1 MCKLFGLASWQHEWQ
16 TNMTQLF
23 QLTMAANLV
32 KSMLPLESRK
42 PGSWAPAAPFWSL
55 PPPRPPAK
63 PWAGNPNGKP
73 GKPPPGPGKPAAER
87 SEAGQ
92 GQLSPGSGPRPESRE
107 AVPLPRWPASKQI
120 ALCLIS
126 TLSLSHDIMW
136 CDRQFYMQHLE
147 QNLQQPLKVW
157 GWSKLFYLTPLKKP
171 AADPAAKLWRI
182 NCSQGLPAPATPSDR
197 LFQNFIDNQSYF
209 RISLMPNH
217 ISDIV

>member
-1 MCKLFGLASWQHEWQ
+1 MTNINSRAEHILYPTFNHHLSHVWTVWFGMMTMTNTILLFP
-16 TNMTQLF
+16 
-23 QLTMAANLV
+23 LTMAANLV
-32 KSMLPLESRK
+32 KSMLPLASRK
-42 PGSWAPAAPFWSL
+42 PGSWAPATPFCSL

-126 TLSLSHDIMW
+126 TLSPSHDIM
-136 CDRQFYMQHLE
+136 CQAILH
-147 QNLQQPLKVW
+147 
-157 GWSKLFYLTPLKKP
+157 
-171 AADPAAKLWRI
+171 AAFRAE
-182 NCSQGLPAPATPSDR
+182 PSTT
-197 LFQNFIDNQSYF
+197 F
-209 RISLMPNH
+209 
-217 ISDIV
+217 